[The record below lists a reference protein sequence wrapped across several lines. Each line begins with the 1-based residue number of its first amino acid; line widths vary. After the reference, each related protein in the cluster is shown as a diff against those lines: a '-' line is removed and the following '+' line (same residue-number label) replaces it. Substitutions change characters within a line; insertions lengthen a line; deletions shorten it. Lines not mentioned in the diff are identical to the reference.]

1 MRPGP
6 KNQSKGQYSSL
17 GAVTSKI
24 TLLVGSHGGST
35 ATFCAHDR
43 FRSLLLPMLESRT
56 IPRMAAE
63 EPMSIQQAER
73 VDHQLIRAIGV
84 PGLTANI
91 VNSTIGAGI
100 FVLPALVAKGLGSA
114 APVAM
119 VLFVTCFAIAG
130 SRVSLTGGLYAYVE
144 VAFGRYVGF
153 LAGVLYGITALGAV
167 AGVVNVLV
175 NSIAVI
181 APFLGVGVMRVIV
194 MIAVYGLLVGINVRG
209 VRGGAGAVTV
219 VTLAKLLP
227 LLLFIC
233 AGIFFIHPANVTW
246 AAWPGSEALGDSVI
260 LLIFAF
266 VGIEVALIPSGEVK
280 NPARTVPRSAYLAL
294 VVTTIIYIT
303 IQLVA
308 QGTLGSDLAN
318 YKDAPLAEAAA
329 KFLGN
334 IGRTI
339 LIAGATISAFGFVTS
354 DILSSPRMIFAFG
367 RDGALPAFFAHVH
380 PRYRSPDVAII
391 TYAVLAFSLS
401 VTGTFEQL
409 AVLSNVAVLLMYLL
423 CCAGC
428 WFLLQRD
435 VRTEGQPFNFPG
447 MKIVPALAI
456 IAIIWIL
463 SHATVREFAVN
474 GILLALASV
483 VYLIRGQFRR
493 KS

>member
-1 MRPGP
+1 
-6 KNQSKGQYSSL
+6 
-17 GAVTSKI
+17 
-24 TLLVGSHGGST
+24 
-35 ATFCAHDR
+35 
-43 FRSLLLPMLESRT
+43 MLESRT

-114 APVAM
+114 APVAFICCAVAM

-181 APFLGVGVMRVIV
+181 APFLGLGVMRVIV

-233 AGIFFIHPANVTW
+233 AGIFFIHSANLTW
-246 AAWPGSEALGDSVI
+246 SAWPSSKAVGDNVI

-428 WFLLQRD
+428 WFLVQRD

>member
-1 MRPGP
+1 
-6 KNQSKGQYSSL
+6 
-17 GAVTSKI
+17 
-24 TLLVGSHGGST
+24 
-35 ATFCAHDR
+35 
-43 FRSLLLPMLESRT
+43 
-56 IPRMAAE
+56 MAAE

-84 PGLTANI
+84 PGLTANVI
-91 VNSTIGAGI
+91 NSTIGAGI

-114 APVAM
+114 APVAFICCAVAM

-181 APFLGVGVMRVIV
+181 APFLGLGVMRVIV

-233 AGIFFIHPANVTW
+233 AGIFFIHPANLTW
-246 AAWPGSEALGDSVI
+246 SAWPSSKAVGDNVI

-428 WFLLQRD
+428 WFLVQRD

>member
-1 MRPGP
+1 MPP
-6 KNQSKGQYSSL
+6 
-17 GAVTSKI
+17 
-24 TLLVGSHGGST
+24 
-35 ATFCAHDR
+35 
-43 FRSLLLPMLESRT
+43 
-56 IPRMAAE
+56 MAAE
-63 EPMSIQQAER
+63 ETVSFQRAESD
-73 VDHQLIRAIGV
+73 DHQLIRAIGV

-91 VNSTIGAGI
+91 VNATIGAGI
-100 FVLPALVAKGLGSA
+100 FVLPALVAKGLGPA
-114 APVAM
+114 APLA
-119 VLFVTCFAIAG
+119 FACFAIAG

-175 NSIAVI
+175 NSIAIVV
-181 APFLGVGVMRVIV
+181 PFLGNPVMRIVV
-194 MIAVYGLLVGINVRG
+194 MIAVYGLLVVINVRG

-233 AGIFFIHPANVTW
+233 AGIFFIHPANLSW
-246 AAWPGSEALGDSVI
+246 GAWPGSEALGDSVI

-280 NPARTVPRSAYLAL
+280 NPARTVPRAAYLAL

-339 LIAGATISAFGFVTS
+339 LLTGATISAFGFVTS
-354 DILSSPRMIFAFG
+354 DILSSPRIIFAFG
-367 RDGALPAFFAHVH
+367 RDRVLPRWFAHVH
-380 PRYRSPDVAII
+380 PRYRSPDVAIV
-391 TYAVLAFSLS
+391 TYAAIAFALS
-401 VTGTFEQL
+401 ISGTFEKL

-423 CCAGC
+423 CCAAC
-428 WFLLQRD
+428 WFLVQRE
-435 VRTEGQPFNFPG
+435 VRADGQPFNFPG

-456 IAIIWIL
+456 LAIIWIL
-463 SHATVREFAVN
+463 AHATLWEFEVN
-474 GILLALASV
+474 GIVLAIASIL
-483 VYLIRGQFRR
+483 YFLREKFRSSPH
-493 KS
+493 KA